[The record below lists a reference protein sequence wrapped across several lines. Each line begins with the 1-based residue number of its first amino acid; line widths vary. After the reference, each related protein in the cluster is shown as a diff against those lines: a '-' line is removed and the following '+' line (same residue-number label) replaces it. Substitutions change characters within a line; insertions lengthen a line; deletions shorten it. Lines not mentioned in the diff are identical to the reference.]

1 MSTRRRFFIFGMS
14 ALLMS
19 AFIYF
24 TLNSREDKPLDK
36 WMQWYPSNR
45 VVAMI
50 TQIELADGKTIP
62 KPIQIDSVIQPSLQC
77 YKITSLEISRALP
90 NAEVYFSHD
99 LTQPRQKNKQYVVST
114 EINLE
119 TFYFLTEIRTS
130 YTFIKNISKD
140 KNFNET
146 CLNN

>member
-36 WMQWYPSNR
+36 WMQWFPSNR

-50 TQIELADGKTIP
+50 TTIELADGKTLP
-62 KPIQIDSVIQPSLQC
+62 KPLQIDSVLIPEIQC
-77 YKITSLEISRALP
+77 YKITPLEISRALP
-90 NAEVYFSHD
+90 NAEVYFSHE
-99 LTQPRQKNKQYVVST
+99 LTQPRQKHKQYVISA

-119 TFYFLTEIRTS
+119 TFYFLTEVRTS
-130 YTFIKNISKD
+130 YTFIKKISKN
-140 KNFNET
+140 KNFNKI

>member
-1 MSTRRRFFIFGMS
+1 
-14 ALLMS
+14 
-19 AFIYF
+19 
-24 TLNSREDKPLDK
+24 
-36 WMQWYPSNR
+36 MQWYPSNR

>member
-24 TLNSREDKPLDK
+24 TLNSREDKPLEK

-45 VVAMI
+45 VVAML
-50 TQIELADGKTIP
+50 TKIELADGKTLP
-62 KPIQIDSVIQPSLQC
+62 KPIQLDSVLLPEIQC
-77 YKITSLEISRALP
+77 YKITPLEISRALP

-99 LTQPRQKNKQYVVST
+99 LTQPRLKNKQYVVST
-114 EINLE
+114 QINLE

-130 YTFIKNISKD
+130 YTFIKKIN
-140 KNFNET
+140 KNKSFNEK
-146 CLNN
+146 CLKN